1 MSTTRQTLSFL
12 RKRLEEVGIEPV
24 KKHGQNFLIDLNLL
38 ELLVERADIQPWDVV
53 LEIGTGTG
61 SLTGLMAQRAAHVI
75 SVEIDT
81 RMHQLASEELI
92 DVPNVTLLCQDA
104 LRTKNE
110 LDERVLAEVR
120 KHLAVEQNSNS
131 PRRRFKLVANLPY
144 CVATPVLS
152 NLLLADPLPTS
163 MTVTIQKEL
172 ADRITAVPGTK
183 DYSSLSIWMQSH
195 CRTELVRVLS
205 PTVFWPR
212 PQVDSAI
219 IHLEYDPEL
228 KARLDDP
235 RAFHDFV
242 RQLFLYRRKHLRGV
256 LVNVFKG
263 QLDKPAIDAILGQLG
278 WPTTTR
284 AEELSVEA
292 LIELQRAVE
301 KALETR

>member
-1 MSTTRQTLSFL
+1 MSTSRQTLSFL

-61 SLTGLMAQRAAHVI
+61 SLTGLMAPRAAHVV
-75 SVEIDT
+75 SVEIDA

-92 DVPNVTLLCQDA
+92 DEPNVTLLQQDA

-110 LDERVLAEVR
+110 LDDRVLAEVR
-120 KHLAVEQNSNS
+120 KQLAVD
-131 PRRRFKLVANLPY
+131 PKRRFKLVANLPY
-144 CVATPVLS
+144 CVATPILS
-152 NLLLADPLPTS
+152 NLLLVDPIPQS

-172 ADRITAVPGTK
+172 ADRITASPGVK

-219 IHLEYDPEL
+219 IHLEFDPEL

-256 LVNVFKG
+256 LVNVYKG
-263 QLDKPAIDAILGQLG
+263 QLDKPAIDAILAELN
-278 WPTTTR
+278 WPATTR
-284 AEELSVEA
+284 AEELSVES

-301 KALETR
+301 KALAAH

>member
-1 MSTTRQTLSFL
+1 MSTSRQTLSFL

-61 SLTGLMAQRAAHVI
+61 SLTGLMAPRAAHVI

-92 DVPNVTLLCQDA
+92 DEPNVTLLCQDA

-110 LDERVLAEVR
+110 LDDAVLAEVR
-120 KHLAVEQNSNS
+120 KHLAVD
-131 PRRRFKLVANLPY
+131 PKRRFKLAANLPY
-144 CVATPVLS
+144 CVATPILS
-152 NLLLADPLPTS
+152 NLLLADPIPSS

-172 ADRITAVPGTK
+172 ADRITADPGVK

-228 KARLDDP
+228 QARLDDP

-256 LVNVFKG
+256 LINVFKG
-263 QLDKPAIDAILGQLG
+263 RLDKPAIDAILAELG
-278 WPTTTR
+278 WPATTR
-284 AEELSVEA
+284 AEELSVES

-301 KALETR
+301 KALAKSS

>member
-38 ELLVERADIQPWDVV
+38 ELLVERADIQPWDVI
-53 LEIGTGTG
+53 LEVGTGTG
-61 SLTGLMAQRAAHVI
+61 SLTGLMAPRAAHVI
-75 SVEIDT
+75 SVEIDK

-92 DVPNVTLLCQDA
+92 DEPNVTLLCQDA

-120 KHLAVEQNSNS
+120 KHLAVD

-144 CVATPVLS
+144 CVATPIVS
-152 NLLLADPLPTS
+152 NLLLADPMPES

-235 RAFHDFV
+235 HAFHDFV

-263 QLDKPAIDAILGQLG
+263 QLDKPAIDAILAELG

-284 AEELSVEA
+284 AEELSVES

-301 KALETR
+301 KALAAAK

>member
-1 MSTTRQTLSFL
+1 MSTSRQTLSFL

-61 SLTGLMAQRAAHVI
+61 SLTGLMAPRAAHVI
-75 SVEIDT
+75 SVEIDP

-92 DVPNVTLLCQDA
+92 DEPNVTLLQQDA

-110 LDERVLAEVR
+110 LDDAVLAEVR
-120 KHLAVEQNSNS
+120 KHLAVD
-131 PRRRFKLVANLPY
+131 PRRRFKLAANLPY
-144 CVATPVLS
+144 CVATPILS
-152 NLLLADPLPTS
+152 NLLLADPIPSS

-172 ADRITAVPGTK
+172 ADRITAAPGVK

-195 CRTELVRVLS
+195 YRTELVRVLS

-219 IHLEYDPEL
+219 IHLDYDPEL

-256 LVNVFKG
+256 LINVFKG
-263 QLDKPAIDAILGQLG
+263 QLDKPAIDAILAELG
-278 WPTTTR
+278 WPATTR
-284 AEELSVEA
+284 AEELSVES

-301 KALETR
+301 KALVAH